1 VYLDPPLNVDGRPTP
16 STGYITD
23 ILTTHA
29 VDFIRES
36 TGPFCVYLA
45 HKAIHPNAQQRDD
58 GSRVDPT
65 QSDAPEA
72 FIPAERHKHLYEG
85 KTPPRRGNYLRPPQ
99 AKPALEDHP
108 EGRPPLGPT
117 TGTTDA
123 VILARMRTMKAID
136 ESLGSILSALEA
148 RHALDKTIVIFTSDH
163 GFFYGE
169 HCLGPERRLAYEETI
184 RIPLLV
190 RYPPR
195 FRPKSTPSQF
205 VMNVD
210 IAPTVLTLAGI
221 IPTSMHGR
229 PLWATPHRDAV
240 LIEYFSDTVFPRIR
254 NMGYQ
259 AIRTQRW
266 KYIHYQDIKNADELY
281 DVRKDPFE
289 LHNLIT
295 DTKAPR
301 KELQQRLNELLRES
315 GAAT

>member
-1 VYLDPPLNVDGRPTP
+1 MTAP
-16 STGYITD
+16 
-23 ILTTHA
+23 A
-29 VDFIRES
+29 
-36 TGPFCVYLA
+36 GPFCVYLA
-45 HKAIHPNAQQRDD
+45 HKAIHPNTQQRDD
-58 GSRVDPT
+58 GSRADPT

-85 KTPPRRGNYLRPPQ
+85 KTAAAPGKLLAATPRQ
-99 AKPALEDHP
+99 AGTWSDHP
-108 EGRPPLGPT
+108 EGMPPLGPT

-123 VILARMRTMKAID
+123 VILARMRTMKAVD

-148 RHALDKTIVIFTSDH
+148 RRVARQHHRHLHVGPRLLLRRALPRTGAATRVRGNHPHPAARPVPATLPAQKHSVAIRD
-163 GFFYGE
+163 
-169 HCLGPERRLAYEETI
+169 ERRHRTN
-184 RIPLLV
+184 
-190 RYPPR
+190 
-195 FRPKSTPSQF
+195 RP
-205 VMNVD
+205 D
-210 IAPTVLTLAGI
+210 AGRHHTA
-221 IPTSMHGR
+221 TSLHGR

-259 AIRTQRW
+259 AVRTQRW
-266 KYIHYQDIKNADELY
+266 KYIHYQDIKDADELY

-301 KELQQRLNELLRES
+301 KQLQQRLNELLRES